1 MRELCGESHGSE
13 TVALV
18 LAAEPRLGE
27 TVTRPVPQA
36 AAATAANGCRDA
48 AALDWVAVLSTPGPR
63 REAAITELH
72 GLLLRAARFEVGR
85 RSATFPQ
92 VSANDHDDLARQS
105 ADDAMM
111 SILRRLGEFR
121 GQSRFTTW
129 AYKFAVVEAGAKV
142 RRHAW
147 HGREIPL
154 EATRWP
160 HVADTQ
166 PTPQQH
172 AEARDLLAAL
182 RLDMEHVLTPHQRH
196 VLVSVAI
203 NEVPIDVLADQ
214 LQTTRGAVYKTL
226 HDARQKLR
234 AGLAARGL
242 GTNGYDRG
250 DEA

>member
-1 MRELCGESHGSE
+1 VKVSDSE

-18 LAAEPRLGE
+18 PAAEERLAE
-27 TVTRPVPQA
+27 TVTRPIPQTTVA
-36 AAATAANGCRDA
+36 AAADGSGDA
-48 AALDWVAVLSTPGPR
+48 AALDWVAVLGTPGPQ

-72 GLLLRAARFEVGR
+72 GLLLRAARFEVSR
-85 RSATFPQ
+85 RSAMFPQ
-92 VSANDHDDLARQS
+92 VSSNDHDDLARQS

-111 SILRRLGEFR
+111 SILRRLEEFR

-147 HGREIPL
+147 RGREIPL
-154 EATRWP
+154 EAARWP
-160 HVADTQ
+160 MIADTQ

-182 RLDMEHVLTPHQRH
+182 RLEMDRVLTPHQRH

-203 NEVPIDVLADQ
+203 NEVPIDVLAAR

-234 AGLAARGL
+234 AALAARGL
-242 GTNGYDRG
+242 GINEYRRG